1 MNDEQLK
8 RSLQSIGMACFVQ
21 YFPQFSDASIS
32 NEDLIEL
39 LFREKKYMESGCR
52 TRVSQ
57 SRRIIA
63 NGRAKDAL
71 LIVASSDRVPND
83 VSTAAGK
90 LAHSLQ
96 R

>member
-1 MNDEQLK
+1 MNNEQLK
-8 RSLQSIGMACFVQ
+8 RSLQSIGMACFVK
-21 YFPQFSDASIS
+21 YFPQFSDASLS

-39 LFREKKYMESGCR
+39 LIRRERYMESGCK
-52 TRVSQ
+52 TRVTQ

-71 LIVASSDRVPND
+71 LLVASSARVPD
-83 VSTAAGK
+83 DISTAAGK
-90 LAHSLQ
+90 LAHSFQ